1 VITGAHAII
10 YTRDADK
17 DRAFFR
23 DVLGLKWVD
32 SGDGWLIFRLPPSE
46 IAMHPADRDMHELF
60 LMTDDVNKTVSEL
73 KAKGVACEPVKDQ
86 GWGLL
91 TRLTLPG
98 GGTLGLYEPR
108 HAQP

>member
-1 VITGAHAII
+1 MITGAHAII
-10 YTRDADK
+10 YTKDAEK

-46 IAMHPADRDMHELF
+46 IACHPAETEMHELF
-60 LMTDDVNKTVSEL
+60 LMTDDVRRAVKTL
-73 KAKGVACEPVKDQ
+73 KAKGVGCEPVTDQ

-91 TRLTLPG
+91 TRLRLPG
-98 GGTLGLYEPR
+98 GGTLGLYQPL

>member
-10 YTRDADK
+10 YSKDADK

-23 DVLGLKWVD
+23 DVLGFKWVD

-46 IAMHPADRDMHELF
+46 IAFHPARKEMHELF
-60 LMTDDVNKTVSEL
+60 LITEDVKKAVKDLKT
-73 KAKGVACEPVKDQ
+73 KGIACEPVEDQ

-91 TRLTLPG
+91 TRLKLPG
-98 GGTLGLYEPR
+98 GGMLGLYQPK